1 MKKNLKRLN
10 CFILVLTLSISS
22 GLCTCNGSDINGL
35 CVYIGSKMVKWEEY
49 EEMWEA
55 YTPMN
60 VVAKNIP
67 RFDEDQVL
75 KYADHVIREANK
87 TPYRKRLLDDICS
100 FLEAIDRADIAE
112 ALEEYVK
119 ELDKVG
125 CVSLEEAV
133 WEFMLKYYEYY
144 LESTNIQI
152 ITLVAMLKGIS
163 REQAYTLLKNG
174 WLYGGERDFA
184 KPEWIQMVESA
195 KKYRYLWDRGD
206 SQNRISSFIV
216 PYLRTLGKEDIANDL
231 ESLQWR
237 LQQRYG
243 DRVNADCIDDLF
255 SGAILN
261 YLLKNHADFL
271 TSNNGEV
278 VVLVAMI
285 MGEDL
290 EVAEEWMKDSGL
302 YDADRPNKKRRV
314 S

>member
-1 MKKNLKRLN
+1 MKKILKRLN

-22 GLCTCNGSDINGL
+22 GLCTCNGSYISGL
-35 CVYIGSKMVKWEEY
+35 CVYNGSHMIEWEEY
-49 EEMWEA
+49 EKMWEA

-67 RFDEDQVL
+67 RFDEDRVRN
-75 KYADHVIREANK
+75 YADYVIREANK
-87 TPYRKRLLDDICS
+87 TPYKERLIDNICP

-112 ALEEYVK
+112 ALKEYVS
-119 ELDKVG
+119 ELGGSDCSFLK
-125 CVSLEEAV
+125 EAV

-163 REQAYTLLKNG
+163 LNEARDLIENG
-174 WLYGGERDFA
+174 WLYGGERDFV
-184 KPEWIQMVESA
+184 KPEWIQMVEDA

-206 SQNRISSFIV
+206 SQNRISSCIV
-216 PYLRTLGKEDIANDL
+216 PYLRTLGREDIANDL
-231 ESLQWR
+231 ESLKWH

-261 YLLKNHADFL
+261 YLIENHADFL

>member
-163 REQAYTLLKNG
+163 LNEARDLIENG
-174 WLYGGERDFA
+174 WLYGGERDFV
-184 KPEWIQMVESA
+184 KPEWIQMVEDA

-206 SQNRISSFIV
+206 SQNRISSCIV
-216 PYLRTLGKEDIANDL
+216 PYLRTLGREDIANDL
-231 ESLQWR
+231 ESLKWH

-261 YLLKNHADFL
+261 YLIENHADFL

-285 MGEDL
+285 IGEDL

>member
-1 MKKNLKRLN
+1 MRKSFKKLI

-22 GLCTCNGSDINGL
+22 GLCACNGSDM
-35 CVYIGSKMVKWEEY
+35 SD
-49 EEMWEA
+49 WEA

-60 VVAKNIP
+60 IVAKNIP
-67 RFDEDQVL
+67 RLSKARVRGF
-75 KYADHVIREANK
+75 ADYMIRKANE
-87 TPYRKRLLDDICS
+87 TPYKERLRDNICP

-112 ALEEYVK
+112 ALKEYVK
-119 ELDKVG
+119 ELDKGG

-133 WEFMLKYYEYY
+133 WEFVLKYYEYY

-206 SQNRISSFIV
+206 SQNRISSCIV
-216 PYLRTLGKEDIANDL
+216 PYLRTLDRKDIANDL
-231 ESLQWR
+231 ESLKWH

-261 YLLKNHADFL
+261 YLLENHADFL

-285 MGEDL
+285 IGEDL

>member
-1 MKKNLKRLN
+1 MRKSFKKLIY
-10 CFILVLTLSISS
+10 FILVLTLSISS
-22 GLCTCNGSDINGL
+22 GLCACNGSDISGLYVYNGSQM
-35 CVYIGSKMVKWEEY
+35 IKWEEY
-49 EEMWEA
+49 NQMWEDH
-55 YTPMN
+55 TPMN
-60 VVAKNIP
+60 IVAKNIP
-67 RFDEDQVL
+67 RFDEDRVRN
-75 KYADHVIREANK
+75 YADYVVAKANE
-87 TPYRKRLLDDICS
+87 TPYKERLLDDICP

-112 ALEEYVK
+112 ALKEYVS
-119 ELDKVG
+119 ELGGSDCAFLK
-125 CVSLEEAV
+125 EAV

-163 REQAYTLLKNG
+163 REQAYTLLNNE
-174 WLYGGERDFA
+174 WLYGGVRDFV
-184 KPEWIQMVESA
+184 KPELLQMVENA
-195 KKYRYLWDRGD
+195 KKYSYKWDSGD
-206 SQNRISSFIV
+206 SQNRISSCIV
-216 PYLRTLGKEDIANDL
+216 PYLIKLDRKDIANDL
-231 ESLQWR
+231 ESFKWR

-261 YLLKNHADFL
+261 YLLENHADFL
-271 TSNNGEV
+271 TSNNGEI

-285 MGEDL
+285 IGEDL

>member
-1 MKKNLKRLN
+1 MKKILKRLN

-22 GLCTCNGSDINGL
+22 GLCTCNGSYISGL
-35 CVYIGSKMVKWEEY
+35 CVYNGSHMIEWEEY
-49 EEMWEA
+49 EKMWEA

-67 RFDEDQVL
+67 RFDEDRVRN
-75 KYADHVIREANK
+75 YADYVIREANK
-87 TPYRKRLLDDICS
+87 TPYKERLIDNICP

-112 ALEEYVK
+112 ALKEYVS
-119 ELDKVG
+119 ELGGSDCSFLK
-125 CVSLEEAV
+125 EAV

-144 LESTNIQI
+144 LKSTNIQI
-152 ITLVAMLKGIS
+152 VTLVAMLKGIS
-163 REQAYTLLKNG
+163 REQAYTLLNNE
-174 WLYGGERDFA
+174 WLYGGERDFV
-184 KPEWIQMVESA
+184 KPEWIRMIKNA

-206 SQNRISSFIV
+206 SQNRISSCIA
-216 PYLRTLGKEDIANDL
+216 PYLRTLGREDIANDL
-231 ESLQWR
+231 ESFKWH
-237 LQQRYG
+237 LQQHYG

-261 YLLKNHADFL
+261 YLLENHADFL
-271 TSNNGEV
+271 TSNNGEI

-285 MGEDL
+285 IGEDFK
-290 EVAEEWMKDSGL
+290 VAEEWMKDSGL